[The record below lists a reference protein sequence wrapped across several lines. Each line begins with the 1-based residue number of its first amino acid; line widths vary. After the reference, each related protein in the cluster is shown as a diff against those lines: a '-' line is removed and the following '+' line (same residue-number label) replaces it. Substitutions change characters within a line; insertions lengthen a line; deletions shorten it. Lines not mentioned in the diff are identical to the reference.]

1 MTKPQ
6 HPTTSMAVASAIG
19 ARCAELGMKQAEL
32 VRASHLSDPTI
43 RRFQRGDTK
52 GTTAATRQKLA
63 LALGWTPDSIDRLLA
78 GLDARLISLPPADLS
93 SATASTLLSRLD
105 GLEASIASL
114 QDEIEALALQV
125 HGVAVARGRQTS
137 ANRGDQVPQTTGS
150 ARRQSPR

>member
-6 HPTTSMAVASAIG
+6 HPTTSVAVASAIG

-52 GTTAATRQKLA
+52 GTTPATRQKLA

-78 GLDARLISLPPADLS
+78 GLEPESVSRPAGGPA
-93 SATASTLLSRLD
+93 SAVDSTALSRLD
-105 GLEASIASL
+105 ALEVSVASL
-114 QDEIEALALQV
+114 QAEIEALALQV
-125 HGVAVARGRQTS
+125 HGVTVARGRRVS
-137 ANRGDQVPQTTGS
+137 VDGS
-150 ARRQSPR
+150 QAQRTIGSTRRQSPR